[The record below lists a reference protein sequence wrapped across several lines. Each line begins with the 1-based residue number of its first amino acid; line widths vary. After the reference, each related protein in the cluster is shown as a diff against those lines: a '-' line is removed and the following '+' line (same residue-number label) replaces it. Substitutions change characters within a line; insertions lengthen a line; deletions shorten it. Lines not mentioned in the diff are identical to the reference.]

1 MNTTRSNIAAN
12 LTSDLHALADLVR
25 AHDTLHPDR
34 DLCGGVGRCLMM
46 RTEVD
51 AETSLLPRLVD
62 AVIRYGLILAAP
74 DGEPADERPRL
85 VKEAEQ

>member
-1 MNTTRSNIAAN
+1 MSTDPTARSNVAVN

-25 AHDTLHPDR
+25 AHDTVHPDR
-34 DLCGGVGRCLMM
+34 DMCGGVGRCLMM

-62 AVIRYGLILAAP
+62 AVIRYGLVLTPP
-74 DGEPADERPRL
+74 DTE
-85 VKEAEQ
+85 EA

>member
-1 MNTTRSNIAAN
+1 MSTARSNVAAN

-25 AHDTLHPDR
+25 AHDTVHPDR
-34 DLCGGVGRCLMM
+34 DMCGGVGRCLMM

-62 AVIRYGLILAAP
+62 AVIRYRLILAAP
-74 DGEPADERPRL
+74 DGEPADGRPRF
-85 VKEAEQ
+85 VKEDSK